1 MERGAYLIKAGAQ
14 TSERVSRF
22 KAGGGSRPPTVDS
35 PARFSRPPKLLDQM
49 REALRSRHYSRR
61 TEQAYCQWVKRYIHF
76 HHVRHPAEMAE
87 PEINAFLTHLAVKEK
102 VSASTQNQALS
113 ALLFLYRHVL
123 SREVGDLG
131 EVIRA
136 RKPKRLPVVITREEV
151 KAVLANLPGDK
162 WLMASLMYG
171 SGLRLMECLRL
182 RVQDLDF
189 SRNEIHV
196 RDGKGAKDRVT
207 MLPESLRAPLLKHLK
222 RVKNIHERDLADG
235 WGRVLLPDA
244 IGRKYPNASR
254 EWRWQWVFPQE
265 NRWKNEKTGEQGRHH
280 VHESIIQKAVNGA
293 VRKAG
298 LAKRATCHTFRHSFA
313 TQLLEG
319 GYDIR
324 TVQELLGHK
333 DVKTTMIYTH
343 VLNRGGKGV
352 KSPVDDL

>member
-1 MERGAYLIKAGAQ
+1 MAGANSISVLSNSVGRSQ
-14 TSERVSRF
+14 GR
-22 KAGGGSRPPTVDS
+22 
-35 PARFSRPPKLLDQM
+35 ARGPSAQPKLLDRL

-61 TEQAYCQWVKRYIHF
+61 TVQTYCMWVKRFIYF
-76 HHVRHPAEMAE
+76 HNVRHPDEMGE
-87 PEINAFLTHLAVKEK
+87 SEINAFLTHLAVKER
-102 VSASTQNQALS
+102 VAASTQNQALS

-123 SREVGDLG
+123 GREIGDLG

-136 RKPKRLPVVITREEV
+136 RKPKRMPVVMTREEV
-151 KAVLANLPGDK
+151 KAVLSNLTGDK

-171 SGLRLMECLRL
+171 TGVRLMECLRL
-182 RVQDLDF
+182 RVQDVDF
-189 SRNEIHV
+189 SRTEVLV
-196 RDGKGAKDRVT
+196 RDGKGAKDRIT
-207 MLPESLRAPLLKHLK
+207 MLPESLRTPLQDHLK
-222 RVKNIHERDLADG
+222 RVKAMHERDLADG
-235 WGRVLLPDA
+235 WGRVVMPEALD
-244 IGRKYPNASR
+244 RKYPNASR

-265 NRWKNEKTGEQGRHH
+265 NRWKNNKTGKEGRHH
-280 VHESIIQKAVNGA
+280 VHESIIQKAVAGA

-298 LAKRATCHTFRHSFA
+298 LTKRATCHTLRHSFA

-352 KSPVDDL
+352 KSPMDEL

>member
-1 MERGAYLIKAGAQ
+1 MAGANSISVLSNSVGRSQ
-14 TSERVSRF
+14 GR
-22 KAGGGSRPPTVDS
+22 
-35 PARFSRPPKLLDQM
+35 ARGPSAQPKLLDRL

-61 TEQAYCQWVKRYIHF
+61 TVQTYRMWVKRFIYF
-76 HHVRHPAEMAE
+76 HNVRHPDEMGE
-87 PEINAFLTHLAVKEK
+87 SEINAFLTHLAVKER
-102 VSASTQNQALS
+102 VAASTQNQALS

-123 SREVGDLG
+123 GRKIGDLG

-136 RKPKRLPVVITREEV
+136 RKPKRMPVVMTREEV
-151 KAVLANLPGDK
+151 KAVLSNLTGDK

-171 SGLRLMECLRL
+171 TGVRLMECLRL
-182 RVQDLDF
+182 RVQDVDF
-189 SRNEIHV
+189 SRTEVLV
-196 RDGKGAKDRVT
+196 RDGKGAKDRIT
-207 MLPESLRAPLLKHLK
+207 MLPESLRTPLQDHLK
-222 RVKNIHERDLADG
+222 RVKAMHERDLADG
-235 WGRVLLPDA
+235 WGRVVMPEALD
-244 IGRKYPNASR
+244 RKYPNASR

-265 NRWKNEKTGEQGRHH
+265 NRWKNNKTGKEGRHH
-280 VHESIIQKAVNGA
+280 VHESIIQKAVAGA

-298 LAKRATCHTFRHSFA
+298 LTKRATCHTLRHSFA

-352 KSPVDDL
+352 KSPMDEL